1 MDEAKD
7 KKDEIIKFIY
17 TDRAG
22 FGSIA
27 DTLKEARQKDPS
39 ITRQDVK
46 DWIEA
51 NMDRKT
57 DLKGYNSYIPP
68 GPHYEYQIDL
78 FQMSDL
84 KGAQHKRFDKAMC
97 AVDAFTKYMAVALIS
112 SKGQYD
118 FLAGLMECIATLKG
132 IPKTIYSDDEGSWN
146 APDVKKYLNQHH
158 IHLIVTR
165 SHAGMVESAIKTI
178 KGMIYKRLELDTE
191 RPWYEILT
199 DVTFTYNNKRVQR
212 TIEMKPKDAIKP
224 ENAAEVKRNI
234 IKHATFTRDYPE
246 VKVGDTVRIY
256 RKKKTMDKQQKSV
269 WLDGRYTVQ
278 EIREVNGQNF
288 YVTSWDPKKPLL
300 RPYILK
306 IG

>member
-1 MDEAKD
+1 MDEVKD
-7 KKDEIIKFIY
+7 KKDDIIKFIY
-17 TDRAG
+17 TDKAG

-27 DTLKEARQKDPS
+27 NTLKAARKKDPS

-46 DWIEA
+46 DWIEG

-57 DLKGYNSYIPP
+57 DLKGFNSYIPP

-78 FQMSDL
+78 FFMSDL
-84 KGAQHKRFDKAMC
+84 KGESQKRFDTAMC
-97 AVDAFTKYMAVALIS
+97 AVDAFTKFMAVALIS
-112 SKGQYD
+112 SRGKYD

-132 IPKTIYSDDEGSWN
+132 VPKTIYSDDEGSWN
-146 APDVKKYLNQHH
+146 APDVKKYIEQHH
-158 IHLIVTR
+158 IHLIITR
-165 SHAGMVESAIKTI
+165 GHAGMVESAIKTI
-178 KGMIYKRLELDTE
+178 KGMIYKRLEHDNE
-191 RPWYEILT
+191 RPWYEILGE
-199 DVTFTYNNKRVQR
+199 VTFVYNHNNVQR
-212 TIEMKPKDAIKP
+212 TIEMTPGDATKP
-224 ENAAEVKRNI
+224 ENAAEVKKNI

-256 RKKKTMDKQQKSV
+256 RKKKSMDKQQKSV

-278 EIREVNGQNF
+278 EIKEVNGQNF

-306 IG
+306 MA